1 MAIKFSIIAEVV
13 VKDDVVRSYDGLDFE
28 FKDTLATYIS
38 NILKEKGY
46 GVSIKVYE
54 HDMFDRLN
62 ENADDYILRD
72 AQEEIENEILN
83 SKMCVGGSCE
93 D

>member
-1 MAIKFSIIAEVV
+1 MAVKFSVIAEVV

-28 FKDTLATYIS
+28 FKDALATFIS
-38 NILKEKGY
+38 STLREKGY
-46 GVSIKVYE
+46 GTHIKVYE
-54 HDMFDRLN
+54 HDLFGRLSD
-62 ENADDYILRD
+62 NAEDYIIRD

-83 SKMCVGGSCE
+83 SKMCVGGNCE

>member
-1 MAIKFSIIAEVV
+1 MATKFSIIAEVV
-13 VKDDVVRSYDGLDFE
+13 VKDDVVRSYDGVDFE
-28 FKDTLATYIS
+28 FKDTLATFIS

-46 GVSIKVYE
+46 GTYIKVYE
-54 HDMFDRLN
+54 HDLYGRLS

-83 SKMCVGGSCE
+83 SNMCVGGNCE

>member
-1 MAIKFSIIAEVV
+1 MAIKFNVIAEVK
-13 VKDDVVRSYDGLDFE
+13 VKDDVVRSYDRLDFE
-28 FKDTLATYIS
+28 FKDALATYIS